1 MKHLIQKLDNK
12 QHEKAVFIYVRNWL
26 SLGFQDKIT
35 EVKVLLKLGFRDLDQ
50 TFRIELVTLGFKA
63 IEIMSLLADLELE
76 IVDVLHIVLSQP
88 FPLLRCFR
96 RTALLSL
103 NLPLALLHIS

>member
-35 EVKVLLKLGFRDLDQ
+35 EVKVLLKLGFRDLE
-50 TFRIELVTLGFKA
+50 FLG
-63 IEIMSLLADLELE
+63 EIRPLEL
-76 IVDVLHIVLSQP
+76 SS
-88 FPLLRCFR
+88 LRWASR
-96 RTALLSL
+96 RLRL
-103 NLPLALLHIS
+103 